1 MTLLRLREDQSPEF
15 PAITDQP
22 LVGSLLFFFPRE
34 IFIGPLI
41 LPGFSR
47 RMSVRSLRRQ
57 SGSRAAGHYQDQ
69 LSDRAKQCQVGGRNV
84 QAGLLP
90 DEWNGFLDPGF
101 DIGPDFGFDLQVDG
115 E

>member
-1 MTLLRLREDQSPEF
+1 
-15 PAITDQP
+15 
-22 LVGSLLFFFPRE
+22 
-34 IFIGPLI
+34 
-41 LPGFSR
+41 
-47 RMSVRSLRRQ
+47 
-57 SGSRAAGHYQDQ
+57 

-101 DIGPDFGFDLQVDG
+101 DIGLDFGFDLQVGG